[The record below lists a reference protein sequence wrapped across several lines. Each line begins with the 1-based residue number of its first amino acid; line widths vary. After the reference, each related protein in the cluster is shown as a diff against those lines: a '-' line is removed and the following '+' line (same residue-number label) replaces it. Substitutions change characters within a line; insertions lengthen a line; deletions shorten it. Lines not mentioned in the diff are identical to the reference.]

1 MIIIK
6 KRGDYILEI
15 YVVQPGD
22 TLESIAREYGVPLS
36 RLISQNELEEERGIT
51 PGQTIVILYPNQVY
65 TVQSGDTLESVAQSY
80 GVTVNQLL
88 RNNPSLR
95 GKGEIF
101 VGQTLIIDYD
111 TEKKGSIA
119 VNGYIY
125 PFIDRDT
132 LIRTLPYL
140 TYLTLFTYGFT
151 YSGQLVDNKI
161 VEYGINEDEIITLSK
176 EYGVAPVMHLSTLTD
191 EGLFNSEL
199 GNYILN
205 DTEAQNNLIDNI
217 INKMNEKGYFGFD
230 VDFEYLD
237 SSNRDLYTGFI
248 GRLQEALNQ
257 NGYILITALAP
268 KSYAEQ
274 PGNFYESHDYGGI
287 GSVSDY
293 VLLMTY
299 EWGYAFGP
307 PMAVAPLNLV
317 RRVVDYGVSVIS
329 PQKIFLGVPN
339 YGYDWQLPYESG
351 MTKAEKL
358 SNVEAVRRAVER
370 GSVIIFDET
379 SQAPYFNYTDNGNEH
394 IVWFED
400 ARSIQAK
407 LSLIPEYGLYGPS
420 YWNVMQWFPQNWL
433 VLNTEYDI
441 VRLL

>member
-1 MIIIK
+1 M
-6 KRGDYILEI
+6 EI

-36 RLISQNELEEERGIT
+36 RLISQNELDEEGGIT
-51 PGQTIVILYPNQVY
+51 PGQTIVILYSNQVY
-65 TVQSGDTLESVAQSY
+65 TVQPGDTLESVAQSY

-88 RNNPSLR
+88 RNNPILMGR
-95 GKGEIF
+95 GEIF
-101 VGQTLIIDYD
+101 EGQNLIIDYD
-111 TEKKGSIA
+111 TEKKGTIA

-125 PFIDRDT
+125 PFIERDT

-161 VEYGINEDEIITLSK
+161 VEYGIDEDEIIALSK

-205 DTEAQNNLIDNI
+205 DREAQNNLINNV
-217 INKMNEKGYFGFD
+217 INKMNEKGYYGFD

-237 SSNRDLYTGFI
+237 SANRDLYTGFI
-248 GRLQEALNQ
+248 GRLREALNQ

-307 PMAVAPLNLV
+307 PMAVAPFNLV

-329 PQKIFLGVPN
+329 TQKIFLGVPN
-339 YGYDWQLPYESG
+339 YGYDWKLPYERG
-351 MTKAEKL
+351 KTKAEKL

-370 GSVIIFDET
+370 GAVIVFDET
-379 SQAPYFNYTDNGNEH
+379 SQAPYFNYTEEGTEH

-420 YWNVMQWFPQNWL
+420 YWNVMAWFPQNWL
-433 VLNTEYDI
+433 VLNAEYDI
-441 VRLL
+441 LRVL